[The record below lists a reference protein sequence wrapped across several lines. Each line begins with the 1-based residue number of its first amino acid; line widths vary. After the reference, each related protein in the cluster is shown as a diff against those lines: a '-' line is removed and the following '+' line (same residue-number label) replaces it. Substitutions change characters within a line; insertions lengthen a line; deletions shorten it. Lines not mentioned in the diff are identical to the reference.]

1 MRFSRAAHGLLD
13 KLDSQ
18 GSFAEK
24 DCKSDEGKSS
34 SRHCLSFTTFDDN
47 GECRQ
52 LLVIYIHGFI
62 GNDDSFQSFPLHV
75 HRVLQRKLIATHRV
89 CSKMYPRYKT
99 YKAFHLARDDFSDW
113 LALHE
118 SPSTDVV
125 LVGYSVGGL
134 LAVDVVLM
142 VSPVI

>member
-1 MRFSRAAHGLLD
+1 
-13 KLDSQ
+13 
-18 GSFAEK
+18 
-24 DCKSDEGKSS
+24 
-34 SRHCLSFTTFDDN
+34 
-47 GECRQ
+47 
-52 LLVIYIHGFI
+52 
-62 GNDDSFQSFPLHV
+62 
-75 HRVLQRKLIATHRV
+75 
-89 CSKMYPRYKT
+89 MYPRYKT

-125 LVGYSVGGL
+125 LVGYSVGCL